1 MFLQMVYER
10 RIIIADDVISLSGDL
25 LKTAVNATL
34 TSKSG
39 CPMLYERIGNHCLA
53 FFSLSKTRILGMTQ
67 ACVRML
73 QVPWPEA
80 RQFCKSIFG
89 DLVTLNNVQDFVQV
103 IQHIK
108 AAQLTTDFWLGGR
121 YDMDVNSWAWVAED
135 TPMPLGSPY
144 WGEKYITPCVPRPP
158 PHSDPFSDPPSALP
172 GAPCFYYVQSPRQ
185 RQQGWCSAMT
195 YEHHFYL
202 TDEECQNAYSP
213 LCVLTHMPHQ

>member
-108 AAQLTTDFWLGGR
+108 AALLTTDFWIGGR
-121 YDMDVNSWAWVAED
+121 YDMDVNSWACVAED
-135 TPMPLGSPY
+135 TPMPGFSILGREVVVMICVVLASP
-144 WGEKYITPCVPRPP
+144 GPSKYGPACVSFFRLS
-158 PHSDPFSDPPSALP
+158 HL
-172 GAPCFYYVQSPRQ
+172 V
-185 RQQGWCSAMT
+185 
-195 YEHHFYL
+195 
-202 TDEECQNAYSP
+202 
-213 LCVLTHMPHQ
+213 V

>member
-53 FFSLSKTRILGMTQ
+53 FFSLSK
-67 ACVRML
+67 
-73 QVPWPEA
+73 VPWPEA